1 MFHSFKTIFMRDIK
15 TTVLYKWFHEVWN
28 NNNEDAIEELM
39 TSDSFAHGILAK
51 DQSIGPDGFKLFYKD
66 FKNQFRDI
74 RIEVE
79 EVISQDEFESAR
91 TTVNAI
97 HAATGKNVS
106 FSGICMVRIQNDQIA
121 EAWNQYDFLNLYQ
134 QIGLKLVPADV
145 AQ

>member
-1 MFHSFKTIFMRDIK
+1 MRDIK

-51 DQSIGPDGFKLFYKD
+51 DQANGPDGFKLFYKD

-79 EVISQDEFESAR
+79 EVIAQDEFESAR

-106 FSGICMVRIQNDQIA
+106 FSGICMARIKNDQIA